1 MDYVFGL
8 PKGNRGNDVI
18 QVIIDKL
25 IKSTLFLCMKMKNLI
40 NKLTKLYVNK
50 MVWLHGVSVSIVRSR
65 PYIYVLIVAK
75 YSICFREEIESEDD
89 FLSLNW
95 WIVRKNNSD
104 FRRPFK
110 SLHIGIWG
118 KLGRSSIAGEVYL

>member
-1 MDYVFGL
+1 LIPEWKWEDVIMDYVFGL

-40 NKLTKLYVNK
+40 NKLAKLYVNK

-89 FLSLNW
+89 FLSLN
-95 WIVRKNNSD
+95 
-104 FRRPFK
+104 
-110 SLHIGIWG
+110 
-118 KLGRSSIAGEVYL
+118 